1 MNQYDRIARLC
12 NNQTQGEDNNLIMS
26 AILNLKLVNDII
38 EFTEGYKRHHPEIWK
53 NDIAY
58 ALGFFDQSDREL
70 WNDAIGSVVGISV
83 LMNRSERELWTEFEY
98 IDAKGKV
105 LEKYKNTNVGMHQ
118 NESVIR

>member
-12 NNQTQGEDNNLIMS
+12 NNRTQGEDNNLIMS
-26 AILNLKLVNDII
+26 AILNLKLIDDIR
-38 EFTEGYKRHHPEIWK
+38 EFTEGFKRHNPSVWK
-53 NDIAY
+53 HDISY

-70 WNDAIGSVVGISV
+70 WNEAIGDIVGISV
-83 LMNRSERELWTEFEY
+83 LLNRSERELWTDYEY

-105 LEKYKNTNVGMHQ
+105 LEKYKNKETGMHQ